1 MSDVHQGSAFALQ
14 NFSFQIFLNGQHTGN
29 VPQNWRE
36 SPGGDVFLV
45 LLWIEII
52 HLNGLIFFH
61 TTEPFRI
68 DFHFLNKPQTV
79 NLCLFISVMRF
90 LLGYIWASGRE
101 TFCEVLFIKNATAT
115 CIKRLYGEAFT
126 KWLDTGRLPKMAVTS
141 NCKQFFFFLN
151 QQSYSTYNKYT
162 NHLK

>member
-1 MSDVHQGSAFALQ
+1 M
-14 NFSFQIFLNGQHTGN
+14 
-29 VPQNWRE
+29 
-36 SPGGDVFLV
+36 V

-162 NHLK
+162 NHLKQSTSSLYRYQEKHKKHLFVLYRIQTIHNNGMSNVKNQT